1 MSCYW
6 NALIKGLDEN
16 DFKKVNKPN
25 IITNPRAFAS
35 LLKENN
41 KIPENIFVGGIKLTK
56 NECKEMFDAVKEYDI
71 NTTNCGYLCSISDCF
86 LSLMC
91 ELFDLNIQHN
101 YCGIEILYQNRSNNN
116 IKKTVLVG
124 SDKGHMWFNGI
135 SNDKKYSYLP
145 QEINNE
151 FTYIDNNTKNN
162 TLNVIDIKK
171 KQSTQ
176 LHQRNALLRRMNY
189 SRFAKFR

>member
-16 DFKKVNKPN
+16 DFKKINKPN

-41 KIPENIFVGGIKLTK
+41 KIPENIFVGGIKLSK

-71 NTTNCGYLCSISDCF
+71 NTTNSGYLCSISDCF

-171 KQSTQ
+171 KQPTQ
-176 LHQRNALLRRMNY
+176 LHHRNALLRRMNY